1 VLGRGN
7 KKILKKTCTKLKT
20 VVTLQN
26 KIIYIMNPIKNNN
39 GRLISFDYAK
49 AFSGLTR
56 SELNLLIGLIQNDFN
71 QLISSDIEVTI
82 PSTKEFLKFYEYWK
96 SKIEELIY
104 RDNIIYTLSVVKN
117 RESSPTILAKVKW
130 HYKLNGKVNKSKY
143 TSVHICSVSKFFKDR
158 ESVDLKNTT
167 LIYDAETKIWEY
179 LNRVSPIELMK
190 VTGELYT
197 L

>member
-1 VLGRGN
+1 M
-7 KKILKKTCTKLKT
+7 
-20 VVTLQN
+20 QN
-26 KIIYIMNPIKNNN
+26 KIIYTMNPIKNNN

>member
-1 VLGRGN
+1 L
-7 KKILKKTCTKLKT
+7 T
-20 VVTLQN
+20 
-26 KIIYIMNPIKNNN
+26 PIKNKY
-39 GRLISFDYAK
+39 GRLLTFDYAK
-49 AFSGLTR
+49 SFSGLTR
-56 SELNLLIGLIQNDFN
+56 SQLNSLIGLIQSDFN
-71 QLISSDIEVTI
+71 SFISSENEVTI
-82 PSTKEFLKFYEYWK
+82 PSTKEFIKFYDYWK

-104 RDNIIYTLSVVKN
+104 RDNITYTLSVVKN

-130 HYKLNGKVNKSKY
+130 HYKLNGKVPKSKY
-143 TSVHICSVSKFFKDR
+143 TSVHICSVYKYFKDR

-190 VTGELYT
+190 ITGEIYT

>member
-1 VLGRGN
+1 
-7 KKILKKTCTKLKT
+7 
-20 VVTLQN
+20 
-26 KIIYIMNPIKNNN
+26 MEPIKNKY
-39 GRLISFDYAK
+39 GRFLTFDYSK
-49 AFSGLTR
+49 SYTGISR
-56 SELNLLIGLIQNDFN
+56 SQLITLIDQIQTDFNDF
-71 QLISSDIEVTI
+71 IDSDIEVTI
-82 PSTKEFLKFYEYWK
+82 PSNKEFINFYKFWN

-104 RDNIIYTLSVVKN
+104 RDNVTYTLSVVKN

-130 HYKLNGKVNKSKY
+130 HYKLNGKVPKSKY

-167 LIYDAETKIWEY
+167 LIYDAENKIWEY

-190 VTGELYT
+190 ITGEIYT

>member
-1 VLGRGN
+1 M
-7 KKILKKTCTKLKT
+7 
-20 VVTLQN
+20 Q
-26 KIIYIMNPIKNNN
+26 PIKNKK
-39 GRLISFDYAK
+39 GRLITFDYAK

-56 SELNLLIGLIQNDFN
+56 SELNLLISLIENDYHQF
-71 QLISSDIEVTI
+71 ISSDSEVTI
-82 PSTKEFLKFYEYWK
+82 TSNKEFIEFYEYWK
-96 SKIEELIY
+96 SKVEELKY
-104 RDNIIYTLSVVKN
+104 RDNVIYTLSIVKN

-130 HYKLNGKVNKSKY
+130 HYKLNGKVPKSKY

-167 LIYDAETKIWEY
+167 LIYEAENKIWEY

-190 VTGELYT
+190 ITGELYT